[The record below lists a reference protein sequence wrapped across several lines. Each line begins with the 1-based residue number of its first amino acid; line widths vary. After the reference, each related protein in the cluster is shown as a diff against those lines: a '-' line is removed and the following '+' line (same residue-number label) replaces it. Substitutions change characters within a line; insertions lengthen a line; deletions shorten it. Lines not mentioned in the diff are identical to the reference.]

1 MKRLFSLISLLLLAF
16 ISLKAQR
23 ISGFGLL
30 TDRDTYVS
38 GETALAKLFLPDD
51 ENSKIVYVD
60 LATLT
65 GNHITGVTT
74 EAVGHQGSVFLE
86 LPDSLSTGSYLVRV
100 FVNETHDKTFAA
112 KQILV
117 ANRFDKLDGYP
128 EVPVVTGGEAAR
140 VLPAGI
146 RIQNLF
152 PAYPVQSDVLASI
165 EMPDS
170 LIGDLAG
177 PLTICVSEVVPG
189 LSFPEFPIRV
199 ENGNMEVNEDKGIV
213 VQGKIVNKNSQAPV
227 SGAMVYLTIPDSL
240 PYFQYYKTGNDGQF
254 FFLIKNHYGRIPVVV
269 QCWDDKTDQ
278 PIKIILDSKYD
289 WVSPAPVTK
298 MLAVSDE
305 LNRFIEK
312 TSDILMMRKLFGLQD
327 VKQLTPLPDTVNS
340 YPYYGE
346 PTKIVDPDLFIDL
359 PDFSEISR
367 ELLPGVKFRN
377 YNNEPTLRVI
387 NSPFRQYFD
396 QQPLVLIDGIPI
408 RDLNLIKDM
417 GTKDLDRIDINLTER
432 YFGDLRFAGVVALY
446 TRHSDRSRLP
456 ESDRLVMMELQA
468 VQPVYSLV
476 PEVSKSPHIP
486 DLRQTLLWQPD
497 QLPAKIIP
505 LSFRTSEIKGKFRVL
520 VAGRNKAGERIEYE
534 QFFDVD

>member
-1 MKRLFSLISLLLLAF
+1 
-16 ISLKAQR
+16 
-23 ISGFGLL
+23 
-30 TDRDTYVS
+30 
-38 GETALAKLFLPDD
+38 
-51 ENSKIVYVD
+51 
-60 LATLT
+60 
-65 GNHITGVTT
+65 
-74 EAVGHQGSVFLE
+74 
-86 LPDSLSTGSYLVRV
+86 
-100 FVNETHDKTFAA
+100 
-112 KQILV
+112 
-117 ANRFDKLDGYP
+117 
-128 EVPVVTGGEAAR
+128 
-140 VLPAGI
+140 
-146 RIQNLF
+146 
-152 PAYPVQSDVLASI
+152 
-165 EMPDS
+165 MPDS
-170 LIGDLAG
+170 LLGDLAG

-240 PYFQYYKTGNDGQF
+240 PYFQYYETGNDGQF

-298 MLAVSDE
+298 TLAVSDE

-387 NSPFRQYFD
+387 NSPFRQY
-396 QQPLVLIDGIPI
+396 LISN
-408 RDLNLIKDM
+408 RW
-417 GTKDLDRIDINLTER
+417 
-432 YFGDLRFAGVVALY
+432 F
-446 TRHSDRSRLP
+446 
-456 ESDRLVMMELQA
+456 
-468 VQPVYSLV
+468 
-476 PEVSKSPHIP
+476 
-486 DLRQTLLWQPD
+486 
-497 QLPAKIIP
+497 
-505 LSFRTSEIKGKFRVL
+505 
-520 VAGRNKAGERIEYE
+520 
-534 QFFDVD
+534 